1 MTETLNMESCE
12 VGLFKLPGLK
22 FEKGVV
28 PEEMHNEMISW
39 SKENNCGTA
48 MNEWLWSF
56 KNEKQREWFILRWSD
71 EVNKLKASD
80 DTV

>member
-1 MTETLNMESCE
+1 MTDTLNMEPCE

-28 PEEMHNEMISW
+28 PEEMHNEMVAW
-39 SKENNCGTA
+39 SKENKCGTA
-48 MNEWLWSF
+48 MTDRLWSF

-71 EVNKLKASD
+71 DVNKLKASD
-80 DTV
+80 EA